1 VDWSLA
7 GGFAGLAACGVIVGT
22 RFIRR
27 VPAARIKQGFAIM
40 ILVLGT
46 YLVIRRLTQ

>member
-1 VDWSLA
+1 V
-7 GGFAGLAACGVIVGT
+7 AAVGAIAGT
-22 RFIRR
+22 RFMRR
-27 VPAARIKQGFAIM
+27 LPAARIKQGFAIM